1 MWLDICNN
9 LFMLIIVMFI
19 ILIVLGLI
27 MLHLNKLSKRQ
38 CRGSLQ
44 ISVNTTESDYM
55 FYLYLAR

>member
-19 ILIVLGLI
+19 ILIVLVLI